1 MRLLPI
7 AAIVLLGL
15 VPAACK
21 KERKV
26 DVAAG
31 LDPSHMPTMKTVN
44 VSTLISDSGVTRYKI
59 VAPVWYIYDEA
70 DTPYW
75 HFPQGVYLRKY
86 DDKFRVIASV
96 AADSARYFK
105 LQKLWR
111 LDGNVELTKEPA
123 DLFLTEQLFW
133 NERTR
138 TIYSDSF
145 IHVENAAH
153 IIEGHGFQSDDNL
166 TSYTVVRP
174 TGIFPAE
181 RSRLRGDAEPQDSAR
196 QPRTARTAPTP
207 APTPEPTDSAQQ

>member
-7 AAIVLLGL
+7 AAAVLLGL
-15 VPAACK
+15 MPAACK

-31 LDPSHMPTMKTVN
+31 LDPTHMPTMKTVN

-75 HFPQGVYLRKY
+75 NFPQGVYLRKY
-86 DDKFRVIASV
+86 DNRFRVIASV

-105 LQKLWR
+105 RQRLWR
-111 LDGNVELTKEPA
+111 LDGNVEMTKKPA

-133 NERTR
+133 NERSR

-145 IHVENAAH
+145 IHVENSNH

-166 TSYTVVRP
+166 TRYTVVRP
-174 TGIFPAE
+174 TGIFPADQ
-181 RSRLRGDAEPQDSAR
+181 SHLRGNTENNDSAR
-196 QPRTARTAPTP
+196 RPGTSRPRPDAKPSHNDSTAR
-207 APTPEPTDSAQQ
+207 

>member
-7 AAIVLLGL
+7 AALALLGL
-15 VPAACK
+15 LPAACK
-21 KERKV
+21 NERKV

-31 LDPSHMPTMKTVN
+31 LDPARMASMKTVN

-75 HFPQGVYLRKY
+75 LFPQGVYLRKY
-86 DDKFRVIASV
+86 DNQFRVVASV

-105 LQKLWR
+105 LQKLWK
-111 LDGNVELTKEPA
+111 LDGNVELTKDPA

-133 NERTR
+133 DERSR

-145 IHVENAAH
+145 IHV
-153 IIEGHGFQSDDNL
+153 
-166 TSYTVVRP
+166 
-174 TGIFPAE
+174 
-181 RSRLRGDAEPQDSAR
+181 
-196 QPRTARTAPTP
+196 
-207 APTPEPTDSAQQ
+207 